1 MFLFLQAKLGI
12 FMKHENTYNK
22 VLTNN
27 ISKTYKKTEHNIYN
41 KINKEAKIIGNNY
54 ELSERVDCLAK
65 SNAFISLKDHKP
77 NLNSNPKHRLINL
90 AKSEIGKNSKYFL
103 QQLHSKVRD
112 LSSVNQWQENSTVIN
127 WFKNIK
133 NKKKYIFMQFD
144 IEEFYPSISKELLL
158 KSITY
163 AKTLVNISDEEIN
176 TIMHSRKS
184 LLFNN
189 TDIRIKKNG
198 DTDFD
203 VMMGEF

>member
-1 MFLFLQAKLGI
+1 
-12 FMKHENTYNK
+12 
-22 VLTNN
+22 
-27 ISKTYKKTEHNIYN
+27 
-41 KINKEAKIIGNNY
+41 
-54 ELSERVDCLAK
+54 
-65 SNAFISLKDHKP
+65 
-77 NLNSNPKHRLINL
+77 
-90 AKSEIGKNSKYFL
+90 
-103 QQLHSKVRD
+103 
-112 LSSVNQWQENSTVIN
+112 
-127 WFKNIK
+127 
-133 NKKKYIFMQFD
+133 MQFD

-158 KSITY
+158 KAITY